1 VINIQKHIISEAFE
15 QLSKSAKL
23 NESKLSER
31 YSFPEVDDALNH
43 FWNDL
48 GKDPEVDDV
57 IGFLED
63 EYPDWVPTNPEDYG
77 RWYHD
82 VAGEISARL
91 SESKFTEAK
100 IDKKKFNTG
109 KYEYFVE
116 IKYYEE
122 EPDTF
127 HVRANSISDLED
139 KLSNDDYIEWFDV
152 LEDSNDY
159 AEEELDESKF
169 TEASNSKYKFD
180 KDDIDKKIMAKDSE
194 LHIRLNDAAKLA
206 QYLDSKGISYKIRNI
221 QDPVTK

>member
-1 VINIQKHIISEAFE
+1 MINIQKHIISEAFE

-23 NESKLSER
+23 KESKLTER

-77 RWYHD
+77 KWYHD

-91 SESKFTEAK
+91 SESKLTEAT
-100 IDKKKFNTG
+100 IPG
-109 KYEYFVE
+109 
-116 IKYYEE
+116 
-122 EPDTF
+122 
-127 HVRANSISDLED
+127 
-139 KLSNDDYIEWFDV
+139 
-152 LEDSNDY
+152 
-159 AEEELDESKF
+159 
-169 TEASNSKYKFD
+169 YKFD
-180 KDDIDKKIMAKDSE
+180 KDDIDMKIKAKDPE
-194 LHIRLNDAAKLA
+194 LHIRIKDAAKLA
-206 QYLDSKGISYKIRNI
+206 QYLDSKGIPYKIRNI